1 LQKLNK
7 YETFLKE
14 SSRLEPEDEYNDE
27 FDIREKKPRK
37 VGIVLE
43 RGDKVSSES
52 ASGWTQTTSEADGE
66 YK

>member
-1 LQKLNK
+1 M
-7 YETFLKE
+7 
-14 SSRLEPEDEYNDE
+14 DEYNDE